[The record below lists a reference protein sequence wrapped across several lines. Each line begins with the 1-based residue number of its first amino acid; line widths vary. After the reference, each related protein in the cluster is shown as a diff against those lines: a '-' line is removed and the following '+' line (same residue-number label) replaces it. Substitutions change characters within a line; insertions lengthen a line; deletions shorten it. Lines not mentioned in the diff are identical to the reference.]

1 MIISSKKNILAFF
14 FIFSYLLFSCTKM
27 EKVDHAS
34 AGASEDAITKNA
46 NQANEISPIA
56 NEPWF
61 RDDIHI
67 LSNPTNRA
75 NSLVKGDGTI
85 LLTTLEPDIESLG
98 KITDVNSKVTN
109 YIYKNYTGENY
120 IKKNISNTEEELID
134 AIPTQKCVVYD
145 RNGNETGLVA
155 NTYSPNYS
163 SKNIIIYS
171 AEDDEGIG
179 AYFAYNVNTKQ
190 KQKIECDEIYVM
202 NNRFLL
208 STSPWNDNVKNE
220 EILVCDE
227 NLDLVKK
234 IEGYSIDGVTKIDNL
249 EFASLRKK
257 IKGGDDAEFKY
268 NFLNSD
274 FEIYFEND
282 VDERMWTG
290 NQTKMSLRTD
300 NKIIDYS
307 FVDNKIVS
315 EEREYNKEA
324 EDIEKQN
331 EEKYSNM
338 EKKIQDDNTK
348 DGVEKYSYVNRFK
361 HDNKVLYIGHKQ
373 GNLGMF
379 DHDAIDVFDE
389 NGEKLAEF
397 DDLSNQ
403 FSDVGY
409 IFVNHDTLYNIDMN
423 VVGKLKEK
431 RNIEMYTKFDK
442 TYFNDSIGLDYGSVK
457 PFTLYNEKMEPLLE
471 NLECIEMN
479 SFDDYIMIVDSEGTK
494 LLDKDRN
501 VVKIFDRKLDIKPW
515 YESVTTNKVFE
526 DLDTSRMG
534 IIDKDLNIVVDKMKY
549 IGELE
554 SKYFTYQNGFE
565 YGFMDYEGR
574 PIIKYSIFDTM
585 MEDANS
591 ADFRGAYV
599 IKYDDYE

>member
-1 MIISSKKNILAFF
+1 MKSSNIKISLIILFLLTLS
-14 FIFSYLLFSCTKM
+14 LFSCDKVEKTAQVSVNENVETSTK
-27 EKVDHAS
+27 KS
-34 AGASEDAITKNA
+34 NKK
-46 NQANEISPIA
+46 NEISPIA

-61 RDDIHI
+61 RNDIHM
-67 LSNPTNRA
+67 LSNPTNRV

-85 LLTTLEPDIESLG
+85 LLTTLEPDIESIG

-120 IKKNISNTEEELID
+120 IKKNISNTEEEFID
-134 AIPTQKCVVYD
+134 AIPTQKCIVYD
-145 RNGNETGLVA
+145 RNGNETGLIV
-155 NTYSPNYS
+155 NIYSPNYS

-171 AEDDEGIG
+171 DEVDGSTG
-179 AYFAYNVNTKQ
+179 AYVAYNVNTKQ
-190 KQKIECDEIYVM
+190 NQIIECDEIYVM

-208 STSPWNDNVKNE
+208 STSPWNDNVKSE

-227 NLDLVKK
+227 NLDFVNK
-234 IEGYSIDGVTKIDNL
+234 IEGYSIDGVTKTENI

-257 IKGGDDAEFKY
+257 IKGGDDPEFKY
-268 NFLNSD
+268 NFLNSN
-274 FEIYFEND
+274 FEIMFESD
-282 VDERMWTG
+282 VDERIWTG
-290 NQTKMSLRTD
+290 DPTKISLRTG
-300 NKIIDYS
+300 NKIVDYS
-307 FVDNKIVS
+307 FLDNKIVG
-315 EEREYNKEA
+315 EEREYNKEK
-324 EDIEKQN
+324 EEIENKN
-331 EEKYSNM
+331 EEEYSKM
-338 EKKIQDDNTK
+338 EKKIQDDNKK
-348 DGVEKYSYVNRFK
+348 DGVEKYTYVSRFN
-361 HDNKVLYIGHKQ
+361 HDNQILYIGHKH

-379 DHDAIDVFDE
+379 DYDAIDVFDE

-403 FSDVGY
+403 FSELGY
-409 IFVNHDTLYNIDMN
+409 LFVNHDTMYDINMN
-423 VVGKLKEK
+423 VVGTLKEK

-442 TYFNDSIGLDYGSVK
+442 TYFNDGTGLDYGLVK
-457 PFTLYNEKMEPLLE
+457 PFSLYNEKMEPILE

-494 LLDKDRN
+494 LLDKELN
-501 VVKIFDRKLDIKPW
+501 VVKKLDRKLDIKPW
-515 YESVTTNKVFE
+515 YDNVTTNKVFE
-526 DLDTSRMG
+526 DLDTGRMG
-534 IIDKDLNIVVDKMKY
+534 IIDKDLNIIVDKMKY

-554 SKYFTYQNGFE
+554 NKYFTYQNGFE

-591 ADFRGAYV
+591 ADFRGDYI